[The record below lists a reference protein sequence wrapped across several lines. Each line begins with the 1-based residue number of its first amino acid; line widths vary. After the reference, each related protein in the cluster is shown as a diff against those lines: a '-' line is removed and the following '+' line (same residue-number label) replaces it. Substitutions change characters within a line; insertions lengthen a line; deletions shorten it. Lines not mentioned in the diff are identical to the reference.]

1 MKKIFLT
8 FTLLGTLCLLNA
20 EAKKDKKSNIKPI
33 ELTTSVDSLSYAYGI
48 DLANQGLSQFL
59 IQTEVIADTAT
70 VKADFTKRIDTATTD
85 KEKVVLQKELQ
96 AKLDSIE
103 KSNTA
108 NLATF
113 FRGLNDQLNSQE
125 SDIYKKGAGLASQ
138 LEMMG
143 KTFSEQTFGKNSNE
157 LNTQLIATGISDAI
171 NQKSP
176 RIENTEELIQQKIQE
191 ANARKVKEQEALN
204 AHKIAE
210 NEKFMTENAQK
221 PGVVTLPSG
230 IQYEIVKKGTGDIPT
245 ASDRVKVHYSGKLLD
260 GTEFDSS
267 IKRGEP
273 ITFGVQQVIP
283 GWTEILQLMPTG
295 SEWTVYIPYSL
306 AYGDRDQGPIPAYS
320 NLIFDINLL
329 DIEK

>member
-1 MKKIFLT
+1 MKKIL
-8 FTLLGTLCLLNA
+8 FTVTLFSSLCLFNA
-20 EAKKDKKSNIKPI
+20 EAKKDKKSTIKQV
-33 ELTTSVDSLSYAYGI
+33 ELATSTDSLSYAYGI
-48 DLANQGLSQFL
+48 DLANQGLNQFL
-59 IQTEVIADTAT
+59 IQTEVIADTAS
-70 VKADFTKRIDTATTD
+70 VNADFARKIDAATTD
-85 KEKVVLQKELQ
+85 SEKLNLQKKLQ
-96 AKLDSIE
+96 VKLDSIQ

-108 NLATF
+108 NLNTF
-113 FRGLNDQLNSQE
+113 FKGLNDHLNSQE
-125 SDIYKKGAGLASQ
+125 SDIYKKGVGLASQ

-143 KTFSEQTFGKNSNE
+143 KAFSEQTFGKNSDQ
-157 LNTQLIATGISDAI
+157 LSTQLIAVGISDAI

-176 RIENTEELIQQKIQE
+176 RIDNTGELIQRKIQE
-191 ANARKVKEQEALN
+191 ANERKAKEQEVLHAD
-204 AHKIAE
+204 KIAE
-210 NEKFMTENAQK
+210 NEKFMIENAQK

-230 IQYEIVKKGTGDIPT
+230 IQYKIEKEGTGNIPA

-283 GWTEILQLMPTG
+283 GWTEVLQLMPVG

-306 AYGDRDQGPIPAYS
+306 AYGDKDQGPIPAYS